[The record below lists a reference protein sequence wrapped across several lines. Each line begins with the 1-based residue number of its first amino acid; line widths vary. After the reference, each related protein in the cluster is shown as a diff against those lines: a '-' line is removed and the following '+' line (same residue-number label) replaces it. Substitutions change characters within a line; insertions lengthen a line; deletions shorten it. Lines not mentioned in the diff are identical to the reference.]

1 MVRRSRAQR
10 LNGLFP
16 LSYVGVVPTS
26 PPNFIID
33 NRPPTVNDSK
43 NFYIGDIW
51 LDNSNSLLS
60 PPISPT
66 SSDIWILVSLS
77 GNLATWVDFGSGNL
91 ETLTGN
97 SGGAVSPNGLGNI
110 NVIGDGTTITIV
122 GNPGTST
129 LTVST
134 IGTGVM
140 SSLTGNSG
148 GPVFP
153 TAGNTNI
160 IGAGSITVTGN
171 PGTSTLTITSSATP
185 GDTWSIITV
194 NQTAAV
200 NNGYFCNKAGTLALA
215 LPATSIVGDI
225 IEVSNENTA
234 LGIQFTQAAGQQIRI
249 GSSNTTLG
257 VGGTLTSS
265 AVGDTLK
272 LVCYTPN
279 TIWRVVSMV
288 GNWSVV

>member
-1 MVRRSRAQR
+1 MAQRSRAQR

-16 LSYVGVVPTS
+16 LSYVGVVPVS
-26 PPNFIID
+26 PPNFIMD
-33 NRPPTVNDSK
+33 DRPPTINDSK
-43 NFYIGDIW
+43 NVYIGDIW
-51 LDNSNSLLS
+51 LDDSASPIRPSN
-60 PPISPT
+60 
-66 SSDIWILVSLS
+66 IWMLVSLAGNVATWIDFGA
-77 GNLATWVDFGSGNL
+77 GNLGS
-91 ETLTGN
+91 LTGN
-97 SGGAVSPNGLGNI
+97 SGGPVFPDGSNNI
-110 NVIGDGTTITIV
+110 NVLGDGITINVV
-122 GNPGTST
+122 GNPGTNT
-129 LTVST
+129 LTISAV
-134 IGTGVM
+134 GTGIVQ
-140 SSLTGNSG
+140 SLTGNSG

-160 IGAGSITVTGN
+160 VGAGSITVTGN

-200 NNGYFCNKAGTLALA
+200 NNGYFCNKVGTLALA
-215 LPATSIVGDI
+215 LPAVSATGNI

-234 LGIQFTQAAGQQIRI
+234 LGVQFTQAAGQQILI

>member
-1 MVRRSRAQR
+1 MSNR
-10 LNGLFP
+10 LGGKQGTAYTGTNANQ
-16 LSYVGVVPTS
+16 
-26 PPNFIID
+26 PPNWTFND
-33 NRPPTVNDSK
+33 RPPTQYDTQNVSE
-43 NFYIGDIW
+43 GDFW
-51 LDNSNSLLS
+51 LDGSATG
-60 PPISPT
+60 IARV
-66 SSDIWILVSLS
+66 WVLVSLAGDS
-77 GNLATWVDFGSGNL
+77 MSRGALAQWVQVGAGNL

-97 SGGAVSPNGLGNI
+97 SGGAVFPDGSDNI
-110 NVIGDGTTITIV
+110 NVVGDGTTIDIV
-122 GNPGTST
+122 GNPGTDT
-129 LTVST
+129 LTVSVV
-134 IGTGVM
+134 GTGVL

-160 IGAGSITVTGN
+160 VGAGSITVTGN

-215 LPATSIVGDI
+215 LPATSTTGSI

-234 LGIQFTQAAGQQIRI
+234 LGIQFTQAAGQQILI
-249 GSSNTTLG
+249 GSSSTTLG
-257 VGGTLTSS
+257 AAGTLTSS

-272 LVCYTPN
+272 MVCYTPN

>member
-1 MVRRSRAQR
+1 MAQRSRAQR

-16 LSYVGVVPTS
+16 LSYVGVVPVS

-33 NRPPTVNDSK
+33 DRPPTVNDSK
-43 NFYIGDIW
+43 NVYIGDIW
-51 LDNSNSLLS
+51 LDDSASPIRPSN
-60 PPISPT
+60 
-66 SSDIWILVSLS
+66 IWMLVSLAGNVATWIDFGA
-77 GNLATWVDFGSGNL
+77 GNLGS
-91 ETLTGN
+91 LTGN
-97 SGGAVSPNGLGNI
+97 SGGPVFPDGSNNI
-110 NVIGDGTTITIV
+110 NVLGDGITINVV
-122 GNPGTST
+122 GNPGTNT
-129 LTVST
+129 LTISAV
-134 IGTGVM
+134 GTGIVQ
-140 SSLTGNSG
+140 SLTGNSG

-160 IGAGSITVTGN
+160 VGAGSITVTGN

-200 NNGYFCNKAGTLALA
+200 NNGYFCNKVGTLALA
-215 LPATSIVGDI
+215 LPAVSATGNI
-225 IEVSNENTA
+225 IEVSNENRA
-234 LGIQFTQAAGQQIRI
+234 LGVQFTQAAGQQILI